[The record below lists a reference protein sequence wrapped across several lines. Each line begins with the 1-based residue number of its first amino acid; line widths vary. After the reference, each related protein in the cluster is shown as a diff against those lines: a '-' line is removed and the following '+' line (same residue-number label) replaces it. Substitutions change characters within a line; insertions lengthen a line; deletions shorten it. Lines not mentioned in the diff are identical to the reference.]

1 MKIVI
6 AITGATGIIYG
17 VRLLESLK
25 ANDNIDTHLIMSTWA
40 IKNLEIET
48 DYSLEYVESLATT
61 VYDNQNLGASIASG
75 SYKTDGMIILP
86 CSMKTL
92 SSIANGFDNNLISRA
107 ANVTIKEDR
116 KLILSPRETPLS
128 SIHLENMLKLSR
140 IGVKMIPPM
149 PAFYNRPEQ
158 IEDIVNH
165 VTMKILDQFGIEYDK
180 GKRWDGKVDGDRR

>member
-25 ANDNIDTHLIMSTWA
+25 ANDNIERHLIMSTWA